1 MVLAVREYLR
11 RAGGIFLIAPEYMA
25 AATNV
30 GGYCG
35 LLHCYPGGLPWLSKA
50 DRRAFEH
57 GVTDC
62 YTLFR
67 DSYYLAGIKRIKK
80 SRSDHGAAGTDKD

>member
-50 DRRAFEH
+50 DRRAF
-57 GVTDC
+57 
-62 YTLFR
+62 
-67 DSYYLAGIKRIKK
+67 
-80 SRSDHGAAGTDKD
+80 